1 MVEALLSMVVLAIAT
16 TFTPGPSTL
25 LAAASGARF
34 GVRSTIPLMA
44 GVAVGLASLMV
55 AAAAGLMVL
64 LQAVP
69 SIHIVVKVLGSAYLL
84 WLCWRISR
92 ITLAGDESGLL
103 KSPVGF
109 GAGIAVLLAN
119 PKAWSMAIAASAT
132 YAELVP
138 NATQLA
144 LMLGAVFCRCR
155 DIGDTV
161 LVRRRRHAWQH
172 IAQRQAVEDRQPH
185 TRRPYCAVDNSVVA
199 VTVGE
204 GIAGASARVLLRPPS
219 WVW

>member
-1 MVEALLSMVVLAIAT
+1 MVVLAIAT

-44 GVAVGLASLMV
+44 GVAAGLASLMI

-69 SIHIVVKVLGSAYLL
+69 SIHTVVKVLGSAYLL
-84 WLCWRISR
+84 WLCWKISR
-92 ITLAGDESGLL
+92 TSLGGDEPSLL

-109 GAGIAVLLAN
+109 GAGMTVLLAN

-138 NATQLA
+138 SATLLA
-144 LMLGAVFCRCR
+144 LMLGAVF
-155 DIGDTV
+155 
-161 LVRRRRHAWQH
+161 A
-172 IAQRQAVEDRQPH
+172 
-185 TRRPYCAVDNSVVA
+185 VVA
-199 VTVGE
+199 MLATLFWCAGGVMLGGTLRSATQWRTVNL
-204 GIAGASARVLLRPPS
+204 ILAGLTALSIIPLWL
-219 WVW
+219 

>member
-34 GVRSTIPLMA
+34 GVRSTISLMA
-44 GVAVGLASLMV
+44 GVAVGLASLML
-55 AAAAGLMVL
+55 AAATGLMVL

-69 SIHIVVKVLGSAYLL
+69 SIHVVVKVLGSAYLL

-92 ITLAGDESGLL
+92 TTIAGDESGLL

-109 GAGIAVLLAN
+109 GAGMAVLLAN

-144 LMLGAVFCRCR
+144 LMLGAVF
-155 DIGDTV
+155 G
-161 LVRRRRHAWQH
+161 
-172 IAQRQAVEDRQPH
+172 
-185 TRRPYCAVDNSVVA
+185 VVA
-199 VTVGE
+199 ILATLFWC
-204 GIAGASARVLLRPPS
+204 AGGVMLGSTLRSARQWRIVNLILAGLTALSIIPL
-219 WVW
+219 WL

>member
-1 MVEALLSMVVLAIAT
+1 MVVLAVAT

-44 GVAVGLASLMV
+44 GVAAAIMRD
-55 AAAAGLMVL
+55 ARPAAAGLMVL

-69 SIHIVVKVLGSAYLL
+69 SIHVVVKILGSAYLL

-92 ITLAGDESGLL
+92 TTLGDDEPGLL

-109 GAGIAVLLAN
+109 GAGMAVLLAN
-119 PKAWSMAIAASAT
+119 PKAWSMAIAVSAT

-138 NATQLA
+138 NATLLA
-144 LMLGAVFCRCR
+144 LMLGAVF
-155 DIGDTV
+155 
-161 LVRRRRHAWQH
+161 A
-172 IAQRQAVEDRQPH
+172 
-185 TRRPYCAVDNSVVA
+185 VVA
-199 VTVGE
+199 ILATLFWCMGGVMLGSTLR
-204 GIAGASARVLLRPPS
+204 SARQWKTVNLVLAGLTALSIIPL
-219 WVW
+219 WL

>member
-1 MVEALLSMVVLAIAT
+1 MVEALLSMVVLAVAT

-44 GVAVGLASLMV
+44 GVAAGLASLMI

-69 SIHIVVKVLGSAYLL
+69 SIHTIVKVLGSAYLL
-84 WLCWRISR
+84 WLCWKISR
-92 ITLAGDESGLL
+92 TTLGGDETSLL

-109 GAGIAVLLAN
+109 GAGMAVLLAN

-138 NATQLA
+138 NATLLA
-144 LMLGAVFCRCR
+144 LMLGAVF
-155 DIGDTV
+155 
-161 LVRRRRHAWQH
+161 
-172 IAQRQAVEDRQPH
+172 
-185 TRRPYCAVDNSVVA
+185 SVVA
-199 VTVGE
+199 TLATLFWCAGGVMLGNTLRSSRQWKTVNLVL
-204 GIAGASARVLLRPPS
+204 AGLTALSIIPLWL
-219 WVW
+219 

>member
-16 TFTPGPSTL
+16 TFTPGPGTL

-34 GVRSTIPLMA
+34 GVWGTIPLMA
-44 GVAVGLASLMV
+44 GVAVGLALLMV

-69 SIHIVVKVLGSAYLL
+69 SIHVVVKVLGSAYLL
-84 WLCWRISR
+84 WLCWRISQT
-92 ITLAGDESGLL
+92 TLAGDGSGLL

-109 GAGIAVLLAN
+109 GAGMAVLLAN

-144 LMLGAVFCRCR
+144 LMLGAVF
-155 DIGDTV
+155 
-161 LVRRRRHAWQH
+161 A
-172 IAQRQAVEDRQPH
+172 
-185 TRRPYCAVDNSVVA
+185 VVA
-199 VTVGE
+199 ILATLFWC
-204 GIAGASARVLLRPPS
+204 AGGVMLGSTLRSARQWRTVNLILAGLTALSIIPL
-219 WVW
+219 WL

>member
-1 MVEALLSMVVLAIAT
+1 MVEALLSMVLLAIAT
-16 TFTPGPSTL
+16 PFTPGPSTL

-34 GVRSTIPLMA
+34 GVGSTIPLMA

-109 GAGIAVLLAN
+109 GADMAVLLAN
-119 PKAWSMAIAASAT
+119 PKAWSMAIAASAA

-144 LMLGAVFCRCR
+144 LMLGTVF
-155 DIGDTV
+155 
-161 LVRRRRHAWQH
+161 A
-172 IAQRQAVEDRQPH
+172 
-185 TRRPYCAVDNSVVA
+185 VVA
-199 VTVGE
+199 ILATLFWCAGGVMLGSTLRSASQWRTVNL
-204 GIAGASARVLLRPPS
+204 ILAGLTALSIIPLWL
-219 WVW
+219 

>member
-92 ITLAGDESGLL
+92 IMPAGDESGLL

-109 GAGIAVLLAN
+109 GAGMAVLLAN

-144 LMLGAVFCRCR
+144 LMLGAVF
-155 DIGDTV
+155 
-161 LVRRRRHAWQH
+161 A
-172 IAQRQAVEDRQPH
+172 
-185 TRRPYCAVDNSVVA
+185 VVA
-199 VTVGE
+199 ILATLFWC
-204 GIAGASARVLLRPPS
+204 AGGVMLGSTLRSARQWRTVNLILAGLTALSIIPL
-219 WVW
+219 WL

>member
-1 MVEALLSMVVLAIAT
+1 MVVLAIAT

-69 SIHIVVKVLGSAYLL
+69 SVHIVVKVLGSAYLL

-92 ITLAGDESGLL
+92 TTLAGDETDLL

-109 GAGIAVLLAN
+109 GAGMAVLLAN
-119 PKAWSMAIAASAT
+119 PKAWSMAVAASAT
-132 YAELVP
+132 YARSP
-138 NATQLA
+138 APS
-144 LMLGAVFCRCR
+144 
-155 DIGDTV
+155 
-161 LVRRRRHAWQH
+161 RRTGR
-172 IAQRQAVEDRQPH
+172 
-185 TRRPYCAVDNSVVA
+185 
-199 VTVGE
+199 
-204 GIAGASARVLLRPPS
+204 AGARSRHGRSASCSGSSV
-219 WVW
+219 

>member
-1 MVEALLSMVVLAIAT
+1 MVEALLSMVVLAVAT

-25 LAAASGARF
+25 LAAASGVRF
-34 GVRSTIPLMA
+34 GIRSTIPLMA
-44 GVAVGLASLMV
+44 GVAAGLASLMI

-84 WLCWRISR
+84 WLCWRIGR
-92 ITLAGDESGLL
+92 TTLGGDEPGLL

-109 GAGIAVLLAN
+109 GAGMAVLLAN

-138 NATQLA
+138 NATLLA
-144 LMLGAVFCRCR
+144 LMLGAVF
-155 DIGDTV
+155 
-161 LVRRRRHAWQH
+161 A
-172 IAQRQAVEDRQPH
+172 
-185 TRRPYCAVDNSVVA
+185 VVA
-199 VTVGE
+199 TLATLFWCMGGVMLGSTLR
-204 GIAGASARVLLRPPS
+204 SARQWKTVNLILAGLTALSIIPL
-219 WVW
+219 WL

>member
-1 MVEALLSMVVLAIAT
+1 MVVLAVAT

-34 GVRSTIPLMA
+34 GVRRTIPLMA
-44 GVAVGLASLMV
+44 GVAAGLASLMV

-69 SIHIVVKVLGSAYLL
+69 SIQIVVKVLGSAYLL
-84 WLCWRISR
+84 WLCWKISR
-92 ITLAGDESGLL
+92 TTPGGDEPGLL

-109 GAGIAVLLAN
+109 GAGMAVLLAN

-138 NATQLA
+138 NATLLA
-144 LMLGAVFCRCR
+144 LMLGAVF
-155 DIGDTV
+155 
-161 LVRRRRHAWQH
+161 
-172 IAQRQAVEDRQPH
+172 
-185 TRRPYCAVDNSVVA
+185 SVVA
-199 VTVGE
+199 ILATLFWC
-204 GIAGASARVLLRPPS
+204 AGGVMLGSRLRSARQWKTVNLTLAGLTALSIIPL
-219 WVW
+219 WL

>member
-16 TFTPGPSTL
+16 TFTRGPSTL

-55 AAAAGLMVL
+55 SAAAGLMVL

-109 GAGIAVLLAN
+109 GADMAVLLAN
-119 PKAWSMAIAASAT
+119 PKAWSMAIAASAA

-138 NATQLA
+138 NATQHA
-144 LMLGAVFCRCR
+144 LMLGTVF
-155 DIGDTV
+155 
-161 LVRRRRHAWQH
+161 A
-172 IAQRQAVEDRQPH
+172 
-185 TRRPYCAVDNSVVA
+185 VVA
-199 VTVGE
+199 ILATLFWC
-204 GIAGASARVLLRPPS
+204 AGGVMLGSTLRSARQWRTVNLILAGLTALSIIPL
-219 WVW
+219 WL

>member
-1 MVEALLSMVVLAIAT
+1 MVVLAVAT

-44 GVAVGLASLMV
+44 GVAAGLASLMI

-69 SIHIVVKVLGSAYLL
+69 SIHVVVKILGSAYLL

-92 ITLAGDESGLL
+92 TTLGDDEPGLL

-109 GAGIAVLLAN
+109 GAGMAVLLAN

-138 NATQLA
+138 NATLLA
-144 LMLGAVFCRCR
+144 LMLGAVF
-155 DIGDTV
+155 
-161 LVRRRRHAWQH
+161 A
-172 IAQRQAVEDRQPH
+172 
-185 TRRPYCAVDNSVVA
+185 VVA
-199 VTVGE
+199 ILATLFWCMGGVMLGSTLR
-204 GIAGASARVLLRPPS
+204 SARQWKTVNLILAAVTALSIIPL
-219 WVW
+219 WL

>member
-1 MVEALLSMVVLAIAT
+1 MVVLAVAT

-44 GVAVGLASLMV
+44 GVAAGLAFLMV

-69 SIHIVVKVLGSAYLL
+69 TIHVVVKVLGSAYLL

-92 ITLAGDESGLL
+92 ITPAGDGPGMLT
-103 KSPVGF
+103 SPVGF
-109 GAGIAVLLAN
+109 GAGMAVLLAN

-138 NATQLA
+138 NATLLA
-144 LMLGAVFCRCR
+144 LMLSSVFA
-155 DIGDTV
+155 IVAILAT
-161 LVRRRRHAWQH
+161 LFW
-172 IAQRQAVEDRQPH
+172 
-185 TRRPYCAVDNSVVA
+185 CAGGVMLGG
-199 VTVGE
+199 TLR
-204 GIAGASARVLLRPPS
+204 SARQWKTVNLILAALTALSIIPL
-219 WVW
+219 WL